1 MTKSTRGVTTAPS
14 GSRTRGKYTFVI
26 SDLFPAMLAAR
37 AVERR
42 LEVRRPHDHAGE
54 DEDRVRQTS
63 SDGKSAKRPK
73 MSVKM
78 PVASS
83 GWSTTQRIPMNVC
96 L

>member
-1 MTKSTRGVTTAPS
+1 MRKSTSGVTTAPS
-14 GSRTRGKYTFVI
+14 GSRTRGKYTLVI
-26 SDLFPAMLAAR
+26 SDLLPAMLPLA
-37 AVERR
+37 
-42 LEVRRPHDHAGE
+42 LLNAGWKY
-54 DEDRVRQTS
+54 VVHMITPAKTKIGYGTS
-63 SDGKSAKRPK
+63 SDGNSAKRPK